1 MRTPIVA
8 ISTRH
13 RGPARMTDT
22 TPADRYPFLSGDS
35 AMAAM
40 IRAFDWAHTPLGAI
54 DGWPDTLK
62 LATALILRCAAP
74 MTILWGEAGYLIY
87 NDGYSAIA
95 AARHPAL
102 LGMPVRE
109 GWPEAA
115 DFNSHVMAH
124 VLAGNNLE
132 YHDRHMVLWRTGK
145 PEDVWFDILYSPMVG
160 LDGVARGVLALVRDT
175 TEQFQVEQR
184 LRIAQEAGGV
194 GTFEWYPDDGRME
207 VSDQYRR
214 VWGLDPQAPISDA
227 QLVQLV
233 HPDDRHLVGPSRLN
247 SSNPIS
253 YAEFRLLHP
262 TTGEIRWIARRGE
275 TLAMDGSGR
284 APRYIGIAIDITD
297 RKSAEESAIESEA
310 RWRNLFEEMQEGFFI
325 GRAVRDASGQMIDFL
340 ITELNPAFGKQTGL
354 NVRSAMG
361 RSIRTLVPEIPSSVI
376 DAYAQVLASGEATQM
391 EVHLP
396 TLENRWFEARAR
408 KIDNER
414 FAVLFVDISERKAI
428 EDAVRQSE
436 AHFRTLAQSLPNH
449 VWTTDADGK
458 IEWFNDRLYA
468 YAGVERGT
476 MEGDAWFTLV
486 HPDDVRSTIEAMR
499 RARETGNNYET
510 ELRLRRHDGAYRW
523 HLARAVPI
531 IANEG
536 EPERWLGTSTDI
548 DDQKAAEAALGNL
561 AATLEERVSQRTAEL
576 IKTQDALRQ
585 SQKMES
591 IGNLTG
597 GIAHDFNNLLQVVS
611 GNLQLLGND
620 VAGNDRAE
628 RRVQNAMAGVTRG
641 SKLASQLLAFG
652 RRQPLAPK
660 VINVAR
666 LIRDLDEL
674 LRRSIGEGI
683 ELETVIAGG
692 LWNTLIDPGNVENA
706 LLNLALNARDAMD
719 GQGRLT
725 IEVNNATLDQDY
737 AYRYPEAASG
747 QYVMIAVSDTGC
759 GMAPDIVEKVFE
771 PFFTTK
777 PEGRGTGLGLS
788 MVYGFVK
795 QSGGHVKIYSEPG
808 QGTTIRMYL
817 PRSTQSEDPPVDVES
832 GPIIGGSETILVAE
846 DDDAVRE
853 TVVALL
859 GELGYRVLKARD
871 AQGAL
876 TIIDSGIAVDLL
888 FTDVVMPGELKSPE
902 LASRLRQRLPHLA
915 ILFTSGYAENSIVH
929 GGRLD
934 EGVELLSK
942 PYTQEALAR
951 RLRQLLDSQ
960 QKRTVEVTVSPT
972 STHRGHINTRRVTA
986 QAVKPLHILLCEDDA
1001 LIRMSVSEMLQSRG
1015 HRVLEADSAAQAM
1028 QIHADNKVD
1037 LLLTDIGLPDASGIE
1052 LVRSLRNLSPDL
1064 PVLFATG
1071 QLDTGDIPA
1080 DARTASILKPYGVD
1094 ALMRAINALC
1104 PVG

>member
-1 MRTPIVA
+1 
-8 ISTRH
+8 
-13 RGPARMTDT
+13 
-22 TPADRYPFLSGDS
+22 
-35 AMAAM
+35 MAAT
-40 IRAFDWAHTPLGAI
+40 IRAFDWSRTPLGDI

-62 LATALILRCAAP
+62 TATALILRCDAP
-74 MTILWGEAGYLIY
+74 MTILWGEPGYLIY
-87 NDGYSAIA
+87 NDGYARLA

-102 LGMPVRE
+102 LGMGVRE

-115 DFNSHVMAH
+115 DFNSHVIEQ
-124 VLAGNNLE
+124 VLAGNSLV
-132 YHDRHMVLWRTGK
+132 YRDRHMVLLQTGK
-145 PEDVWFDILYSPMVG
+145 PEDVWLDLLYSPLVD

-175 TEQFQVEQR
+175 TQQFQVEQR
-184 LRIAQEAGGV
+184 LRVAQEAGGV
-194 GTFEWYPDDGRME
+194 GTFEWYPDEGRME

-214 VWGLDPQAPISDA
+214 VWGLAPNEPINDA
-227 QLVQLV
+227 LLVDMV
-233 HPDDRHLVGPSRLN
+233 HPDDRHLVGPNRLS

-253 YAEFRLLHP
+253 YSEFRLVHP
-262 TTGEIRWIARRGE
+262 KTGEIRWIARRGE
-275 TLAMDGSGR
+275 TLALDGSGR
-284 APRYIGIAIDITD
+284 APRYIGIAMDITD
-297 RKSAEESAIESEA
+297 RKKAEEAVIESEA
-310 RWRNLFEEMQEGFFI
+310 RWRNLFADMQEGFFI
-325 GRAVRDASGQMIDFL
+325 GRAVRDDAGRMVDFL

-354 NVRSAMG
+354 NVRASMG
-361 RSIRTLVPEIPSSVI
+361 RSIRTLVPDVPLSVI
-376 DAYAQVLASGEATQM
+376 DAYALVLDSGEASQM
-391 EVHLP
+391 EVHIP

-408 KIDNER
+408 KIDKER
-414 FAVLFVDISERKAI
+414 FAVLFMDISERKAI
-428 EDAVRQSE
+428 EDAMRESE

-449 VWTTDADGK
+449 VWTTDGEGN

-468 YAGVERGT
+468 YAGVEPGS
-476 MEGDAWFTLV
+476 MEGDKWFALV
-486 HPDDVRSTIEAMR
+486 HPDDVQPTVKAMR
-499 RARETGNNYET
+499 KAQETGDNYQT
-510 ELRLRRHDGAYRW
+510 ELRLRRHDGEYRW

-531 IANEG
+531 AGRDG
-536 EPERWLGTSTDI
+536 EPIRWLGTSTDI
-548 DDQKAAEAALGNL
+548 DDQKAAEAALSNL
-561 AATLEERVSQRTAEL
+561 AATLEERVSERTAEL

-620 VAGNDRAE
+620 VAGNERAE

-660 VINVAR
+660 VVNVAR

-674 LRRSIGEGI
+674 LRRSLGEGI

-725 IEVNNATLDQDY
+725 IEAGNATLDQDY
-737 AYRYPEAASG
+737 AYRYPETTPG

-759 GMAPDIVEKVFE
+759 GMTPDIIEKVFE

-808 QGTTIRMYL
+808 HGTTIRMYL
-817 PRSTQSEDPPVDVES
+817 PRSTQAEDPLLDTES
-832 GPIIGGSETILVAE
+832 GPIVGGDETILVAE
-846 DDDAVRE
+846 DDDAVRD

-859 GELGYRVLKARD
+859 GELGYRVLKAKD

-876 TIIDSGIAVDLL
+876 TIIESGIAIDLL
-888 FTDVVMPGELKSPE
+888 FTDVVMPGDLKSPE
-902 LASRLRQRLPHLA
+902 LASRLRERLPQLA

-942 PYTQEALAR
+942 PYTHEALAR
-951 RLRQLLDSQ
+951 RLRQVLDGRQPRNTAGSAAPAPAQ
-960 QKRTVEVTVSPT
+960 RTS
-972 STHRGHINTRRVTA
+972 NRRLPA
-986 QAVKPLHILLCEDDA
+986 QAARPLHILLCEDDD
-1001 LIRMSVSEMLQSRG
+1001 LIRMSVAEMLESRG
-1015 HRVLEADSAAQAM
+1015 HLVLEADSAARAV
-1028 QIHADNKVD
+1028 QIHGKQHVD

-1052 LVRSLRNLSPDL
+1052 LVQALRTLSPDL

-1071 QLDTGDIPA
+1071 QLDTGDIPK
-1080 DARTASILKPYGVD
+1080 DARTASILKPYGVE
-1094 ALMRAINALC
+1094 ALLQAIDGLRLAT
-1104 PVG
+1104 

>member
-1 MRTPIVA
+1 
-8 ISTRH
+8 
-13 RGPARMTDT
+13 MTDT
-22 TPADRYPFLSGDS
+22 TSVDRFPFIGGGSE
-35 AMAAM
+35 MAAT
-40 IRAFDWAHTPLGAI
+40 IRAFDWSRTPLGDI

-62 LATALILRCAAP
+62 TATALILRCDAP
-74 MTILWGEAGYLIY
+74 MTILWGEPGYLIY
-87 NDGYSAIA
+87 NDGYARLA

-102 LGMPVRE
+102 LGMGVRE

-115 DFNSHVMAH
+115 DFNSHVIEQ
-124 VLAGNNLE
+124 VLAGNSLV
-132 YHDRHMVLWRTGK
+132 YRDRHMVLLQTGK
-145 PEDVWFDILYSPMVG
+145 PEDVWLDLLYSPLVD

-175 TEQFQVEQR
+175 TQQFQVEQR
-184 LRIAQEAGGV
+184 LRVAQEAGGV
-194 GTFEWYPDDGRME
+194 GTFEWYPDEGRME

-214 VWGLDPQAPISDA
+214 VWGLAPNEPINDA
-227 QLVQLV
+227 LLVDMV
-233 HPDDRHLVGPSRLN
+233 HPDDRHLVGPNRLS

-253 YAEFRLLHP
+253 YSEFRLVHP
-262 TTGEIRWIARRGE
+262 KTGEIRWIARRGE
-275 TLAMDGSGR
+275 TLALDGSGR
-284 APRYIGIAIDITD
+284 APRYIGIAMDITD
-297 RKSAEESAIESEA
+297 RKKAEEAVIESEA
-310 RWRNLFEEMQEGFFI
+310 RWRNLFADMQEGFFI
-325 GRAVRDASGQMIDFL
+325 GRAVRDDAGRMVDFL

-354 NVRSAMG
+354 NVRASMG
-361 RSIRTLVPEIPSSVI
+361 RSIRTLVPDVPLSVI
-376 DAYAQVLASGEATQM
+376 DAYALVLDSGEASQM
-391 EVHLP
+391 EVHIP

-408 KIDNER
+408 KIDKER
-414 FAVLFVDISERKAI
+414 FAVLFMDISERKAI
-428 EDAVRQSE
+428 EDAMRESE

-449 VWTTDADGK
+449 VWTTDGEGN

-468 YAGVERGT
+468 YAGVEPGS
-476 MEGDAWFTLV
+476 MEGDKWFALV
-486 HPDDVRSTIEAMR
+486 HPDDVQPTVKAMR
-499 RARETGNNYET
+499 KAQETGDNYQT
-510 ELRLRRHDGAYRW
+510 ELRLRRHDGEYRW

-531 IANEG
+531 AGRDG
-536 EPERWLGTSTDI
+536 EPIRWLGTSTDI
-548 DDQKAAEAALGNL
+548 DDQKAAEAALSNL
-561 AATLEERVSQRTAEL
+561 AATLEERVSERTAEL

-620 VAGNDRAE
+620 VAGNERAE

-660 VINVAR
+660 VVNVAR

-674 LRRSIGEGI
+674 LRRSLGEGI

-725 IEVNNATLDQDY
+725 IEAGNATLDQDY
-737 AYRYPEAASG
+737 AYRYPETTPG

-759 GMAPDIVEKVFE
+759 GMTPDIIEKVFE

-808 QGTTIRMYL
+808 HGTTIRMYL
-817 PRSTQSEDPPVDVES
+817 PRSTQAEDPLLDTES
-832 GPIIGGSETILVAE
+832 GPIVGGDETILVAE
-846 DDDAVRE
+846 DDDAVRD

-859 GELGYRVLKARD
+859 AELGYRVLKAKD

-876 TIIDSGIAVDLL
+876 TIIESGIAIDLL
-888 FTDVVMPGELKSPE
+888 FTDVVMPGDLKSPE
-902 LASRLRQRLPHLA
+902 LASRLRERLPQLA

-942 PYTQEALAR
+942 PYTHEALAR
-951 RLRQLLDSQ
+951 RLRQVLDGRQPRNTAGSAAPAPAQ
-960 QKRTVEVTVSPT
+960 RTS
-972 STHRGHINTRRVTA
+972 NRRLPA
-986 QAVKPLHILLCEDDA
+986 QAARPLHILLCEDDD
-1001 LIRMSVSEMLQSRG
+1001 LIRMSVAEMLESRG
-1015 HRVLEADSAAQAM
+1015 HLVLEADSAARAV
-1028 QIHADNKVD
+1028 QIHGKQHVD

-1052 LVRSLRNLSPDL
+1052 LVQALRTLSPDL

-1071 QLDTGDIPA
+1071 QLDTGDIPK
-1080 DARTASILKPYGVD
+1080 DARTASILKPYGVE
-1094 ALMRAINALC
+1094 ALLQAIDGLRLAT
-1104 PVG
+1104 